1 MNKQTLKNI
10 VILLMILCCPAF
22 VFADQIKD
30 ITPSTDADMSEVIS
44 GSVSHTVDMT
54 LENCIKIALGN
65 NPEILSAFQDI
76 LINDS
81 QIKQIWSNY
90 FPLISWQTSWSHI
103 KQLQLSDAFNFN
115 LEYEYYILGQ
125 ISLQQMLY
133 DFGVTQNE
141 ATIARLGYESSKK
154 SFGAVV
160 NNVIYQTKSAY
171 YQLLY
176 SYQAE
181 KVAQMNVDN
190 YQAFYNQ
197 AKALYT
203 IGFNPKID
211 VTIAQVNL
219 SKAKMS
225 LISAKN
231 LINTSAAKLNNIMG
245 VPYIEKYN
253 IKGELNYN
261 PLNINFE
268 DTVRIALQSRPELKK
283 AQIEVEKANQNVK
296 LAKKAYFP
304 TFDAQGQYQEGGKYW
319 TSNNG
324 WQIGLYLNFPII
336 NGMLINNQ
344 IKQAKYQ
351 YDKELANAKTVQ
363 NNIYLEI
370 QTSYLKLH
378 EKENQ
383 LPVAQLQ
390 VKQALENYELS
401 KGRYKVGEA
410 SPIEMR
416 EAQNTLAESKL
427 QYYKSL
433 YEYNLAKSELEKAIG
448 INLNSDSKFLGLN
461 KKAKP

>member
-1 MNKQTLKNI
+1 MKKLLLI
-10 VILLMILCCPAF
+10 VLIFFSQCAYSGEI
-22 VFADQIKD
+22 QD
-30 ITPSTDADMSEVIS
+30 IIPSTGKDMAKVVS
-44 GSVSHTVDMT
+44 GSVSYNEDMT
-54 LENCIKIALGN
+54 LDNCIKIALGN
-65 NPEILSAFQDI
+65 NPEILSSFEDI
-76 LINDS
+76 LVNDTK
-81 QIKQIWSNY
+81 IKQIWSNY
-90 FPLISWQTSWSHI
+90 FPQISWQTSWSHI

-125 ISLQQMLY
+125 ISLQQLLY
-133 DFGVTQNE
+133 DFGVTQNQ
-141 ATIARLGYESSKK
+141 ATIQRLGYESSKK
-154 SFGAVV
+154 TFAGVV
-160 NNVIYQTKSAY
+160 NDVIYKTKNAY
-171 YQLLY
+171 YELLY
-176 SYQAE
+176 SYEAE

-231 LINTSAAKLNNIMG
+231 LINTSTAKLNNVMG

-253 IKGELNYN
+253 IKGELKYN
-261 PLNINFE
+261 PLNMSFT
-268 DTVRIALQSRPELKK
+268 DMVKIASESRPELKR
-283 AQIEVEKANQNVK
+283 AQIEVEKALQNVK
-296 LAKKAYFP
+296 LQKKAYFP
-304 TFDAQGQYQEGGKYW
+304 QLEFDGQYQEGGKSW

-324 WQIGLYLNFPII
+324 WNIGLYLNFPII
-336 NGMLINNQ
+336 NGAMIYNQ
-344 IKQAKYQ
+344 IKEANHLYN
-351 YDKELANAKTVQ
+351 KELAKAKTTQ
-363 NNIYLEI
+363 NNVYLEI

-383 LPVAQLQ
+383 LPVATLQ

-427 QYYKSL
+427 QYFKSL
-433 YEYNLAKSELEKAIG
+433 YEYNIAKSELEKSIG
-448 INLNSDSKFLGLN
+448 MNLNTDTAFLGI
-461 KKAKP
+461 KK

>member
-1 MNKQTLKNI
+1 MAK
-10 VILLMILCCPAF
+10 V
-22 VFADQIKD
+22 V
-30 ITPSTDADMSEVIS
+30 S
-44 GSVSHTVDMT
+44 GSVSYSEDMT
-54 LENCIKIALGN
+54 LDNCIKIALGN
-65 NPEILSAFQDI
+65 NPEILSAFEDI
-76 LINDS
+76 LVNDTK
-81 QIKQIWSNY
+81 IKQIWSNY
-90 FPLISWQTSWSHI
+90 FPQISWQTSWAHI

-125 ISLQQMLY
+125 ISLQQLLY
-133 DFGVTQNE
+133 DFGVTQNQ
-141 ATIARLGYESSKK
+141 ATIQRLGYESSKK
-154 SFGAVV
+154 TFAGVV
-160 NNVIYQTKSAY
+160 NDVIYKTKNAY
-171 YQLLY
+171 YELLY
-176 SYQAE
+176 SYEAE

-219 SKAKMS
+219 SKARMN

-231 LINTSAAKLNNIMG
+231 LINTSIAGLNNVMG

-253 IKGELNYN
+253 VKGELKYN
-261 PLNINFE
+261 PLNISFT
-268 DTVRIALQSRPELKK
+268 DMVKIASESRPELKR
-283 AQIEVEKANQNVK
+283 AQIEVEKALQNVK
-296 LAKKAYFP
+296 LQKKAYFP
-304 TFDAQGQYQEGGKYW
+304 QFEFDGYYQEGGKNW

-324 WQIGLYLNFPII
+324 WQVGLYLNFPII
-336 NGMLINNQ
+336 NGAMIYNQ
-344 IKQAKYQ
+344 IKEANYL
-351 YDKELANAKTVQ
+351 YNKELANAKTTQ
-363 NNIYLEI
+363 NNVYLEI

-383 LPVAQLQ
+383 LPVAALQ

-433 YEYNLAKSELEKAIG
+433 YEYNIAKSELEKSIG
-448 INLNSDSKFLGLN
+448 MNLNPDTTFLGI
-461 KKAKP
+461 KK

>member
-1 MNKQTLKNI
+1 MKII
-10 VILLMILCCPAF
+10 VLILILLIPLS
-22 VFADQIKD
+22 VTADEIKD
-30 ITPSTDADMSEVIS
+30 ISPSTEADMSEVIS

-54 LENCIKIALGN
+54 LDNCIKIALGN

-76 LINDS
+76 LLNDAKL
-81 QIKQIWSNY
+81 QQIWSNY
-90 FPLISWQTSWSHI
+90 FPVISWQTGWSHI
-103 KQLQLSDAFNFN
+103 KQLQLSDALSRN

-133 DFGVTQNE
+133 DFGVTQNQ
-141 ATIARLGYESSKK
+141 ATIQRLGYESSKK
-154 SFGAVV
+154 TFAGVV
-160 NNVIYQTKSAY
+160 NDVIYRTKNAY
-171 YQLLY
+171 YELLY
-176 SYQAE
+176 SYEAE

-197 AKALYT
+197 AKALYS

-219 SKAKMS
+219 SKAKMN
-225 LISAKN
+225 LIAAKN
-231 LINTSAAKLNNIMG
+231 LISTSQAKLNNIMG
-245 VPYIEKYN
+245 IPYVEKYN
-253 IKGELNYN
+253 IKGELKYN
-261 PLNINFE
+261 PLNMSF
-268 DTVRIALQSRPELKK
+268 DQTVEKALESRPELKK
-283 AQIEVEKANQNVK
+283 AQIEVEKARQKVK

-304 TFDAQGQYQEGGKYW
+304 ELEFDGQYQEGGKSW

-324 WQIGLYLNFPII
+324 WQIGFYLNFPMI
-336 NGMLINNQ
+336 NCMLINNQ
-344 IKQAKYQ
+344 IKEANYL
-351 YDKELANAKTVQ
+351 YDKELANSQKTQ
-363 NNIYLEI
+363 NNVYLEI

-390 VKQALENYELS
+390 VKQATENYELS

-427 QYYKSL
+427 QYFKSL
-433 YEYNLAKSELEKAIG
+433 YEYNLAKSELEKSIG
-448 INLNSDSKFLGLN
+448 QNLNTDTQFLGI
-461 KKAKP
+461 KK

>member
-1 MNKQTLKNI
+1 MKKIIATLI
-10 VILLMILCCPAF
+10 ILFISSN
-22 VFADQIKD
+22 VYGDEIKS
-30 ITPSTDADMSEVIS
+30 IIPSTDSDMSEVIS

-54 LENCIKIALGN
+54 LDNCIKIALGN
-65 NPEILSAFQDI
+65 NPEILNAFQDI
-76 LINDS
+76 LVNDS
-81 QIKQIWSNY
+81 KIKQIWSNF
-90 FPLISWQTSWSHI
+90 FPVLSWQTSWSHI

-133 DFGVTQNE
+133 DFGITQNQ
-141 ATIARLGYESSKK
+141 ATIQRLGYEASKK
-154 SFGAVV
+154 TFAGVV
-160 NNVIYQTKSAY
+160 NDVIYRTKNAY
-171 YQLLY
+171 YELLY
-176 SYQAE
+176 AYETE

-219 SKAKMS
+219 SKANMN

-231 LINTSAAKLNNIMG
+231 LINTSTAKLNNIMG

-253 IKGELNYN
+253 VKGDLKYT
-261 PLNINFE
+261 PLNMTFE
-268 DTVRIALQSRPELKK
+268 QTVQKALDSRPELKK
-283 AQIEVEKANQNVK
+283 AQIEVEKARQNVK
-296 LAKKAYFP
+296 LVKKSYFP
-304 TFDAQGQYQEGGKYW
+304 ELEFDGQYQEGGKHW

-324 WQIGLYLNFPII
+324 WNIGLYLNFPVI
-336 NGMLINNQ
+336 NGAQIYNQ
-344 IKQAKYQ
+344 IKEAKYL
-351 YDKELANAKTVQ
+351 YDKELAKAKNTQ

-383 LPVAQLQ
+383 LPVAQMQ

-427 QYYKSL
+427 QYFKSL
-433 YEYNLAKSELEKAIG
+433 YEYNIAKSELEKAIG
-448 INLNSDSKFLGLN
+448 QNLNTDTEFLGIKN
-461 KKAKP
+461 N

>member
-1 MNKQTLKNI
+1 MKKLFLIFLIFFSPCAYSGEIQ
-10 VILLMILCCPAF
+10 
-22 VFADQIKD
+22 D
-30 ITPSTDADMSEVIS
+30 IIPSTGKDMAKVVS
-44 GSVSHTVDMT
+44 GSVSYSEDMT
-54 LENCIKIALGN
+54 LDNCIKIALGN
-65 NPEILSAFQDI
+65 NPEILSAFEDI
-76 LINDS
+76 LVNDTK
-81 QIKQIWSNY
+81 IKQIWSNY
-90 FPLISWQTSWSHI
+90 FPQISWQTSWAHI

-125 ISLQQMLY
+125 ISLQQLLY
-133 DFGVTQNE
+133 DFGVTQNQ
-141 ATIARLGYESSKK
+141 ATIQRLGYESSKK
-154 SFGAVV
+154 TFAGVV
-160 NNVIYQTKSAY
+160 NDVIYKTKNAY
-171 YQLLY
+171 YELLY
-176 SYQAE
+176 SYEAE

-219 SKAKMS
+219 SKARMN

-231 LINTSAAKLNNIMG
+231 LINTSIAGLNNVMG

-253 IKGELNYN
+253 VKGELKYN
-261 PLNINFE
+261 PLNISFT
-268 DTVRIALQSRPELKK
+268 DMVKIASESRPELKR
-283 AQIEVEKANQNVK
+283 AQIEVEKALQNVK
-296 LAKKAYFP
+296 LQKKAYFP
-304 TFDAQGQYQEGGKYW
+304 QFEFDGYYQEGGKHW

-324 WQIGLYLNFPII
+324 WQVGLYLNFPII
-336 NGMLINNQ
+336 NGAMIYNQ
-344 IKQAKYQ
+344 IKEANHLYN
-351 YDKELANAKTVQ
+351 KELANAKTTQ
-363 NNIYLEI
+363 NNVYLEI

-383 LPVAQLQ
+383 LPVAALQ

-433 YEYNLAKSELEKAIG
+433 YEYNIAKSELEKSIG
-448 INLNSDSKFLGLN
+448 MNLNPDTTFLGI
-461 KKAKP
+461 KK

>member
-1 MNKQTLKNI
+1 MKKLFLIFLIFFSPCAYSGEIQ
-10 VILLMILCCPAF
+10 
-22 VFADQIKD
+22 D
-30 ITPSTDADMSEVIS
+30 IIPSTGKDMAKVVS
-44 GSVSHTVDMT
+44 GSVSYSEDMT
-54 LENCIKIALGN
+54 LDNCIKIALGN
-65 NPEILSAFQDI
+65 NPEILSAFEDI
-76 LINDS
+76 LVNDTK
-81 QIKQIWSNY
+81 IKQIWSNY
-90 FPLISWQTSWSHI
+90 FPQISWQTSWAHI

-125 ISLQQMLY
+125 ISLQQLLY
-133 DFGVTQNE
+133 DFGVTQNQ
-141 ATIARLGYESSKK
+141 ATIQRLGYESSKK
-154 SFGAVV
+154 TFAGVV
-160 NNVIYQTKSAY
+160 NDVIYKTKNAY
-171 YQLLY
+171 YELLY
-176 SYQAE
+176 SYEAE

-219 SKAKMS
+219 SKARMN

-231 LINTSAAKLNNIMG
+231 LINTSIAGLNNVMG

-253 IKGELNYN
+253 VKGELKYN
-261 PLNINFE
+261 PLNISFT
-268 DTVRIALQSRPELKK
+268 DMVKIASESRPELKR
-283 AQIEVEKANQNVK
+283 AQIEVEKALQKVK
-296 LAKKAYFP
+296 LQKKAYFP
-304 TFDAQGQYQEGGKYW
+304 QFEFDGYYQEGGKNW

-324 WQIGLYLNFPII
+324 WQVGLYLNFPII
-336 NGMLINNQ
+336 NGAMIYNQ
-344 IKQAKYQ
+344 IKEANHLYN
-351 YDKELANAKTVQ
+351 KELANAKTTQ
-363 NNIYLEI
+363 NNVYLEI

-383 LPVAQLQ
+383 LPVAALQ

-433 YEYNLAKSELEKAIG
+433 YEYNIAKSELEKSIG
-448 INLNSDSKFLGLN
+448 MNLNPDTIFLGI
-461 KKAKP
+461 KK

>member
-1 MNKQTLKNI
+1 MKKLFLIFLIFFSPCAYSGEIQ
-10 VILLMILCCPAF
+10 
-22 VFADQIKD
+22 D
-30 ITPSTDADMSEVIS
+30 IIPSTGKDMAKVVS
-44 GSVSHTVDMT
+44 GSVSYSEDMT
-54 LENCIKIALGN
+54 LDNCIKIALGN
-65 NPEILSAFQDI
+65 NPEILSAFEDI
-76 LINDS
+76 LVNDTK
-81 QIKQIWSNY
+81 IKQIWSNY
-90 FPLISWQTSWSHI
+90 FPQISWQTSWAHI

-125 ISLQQMLY
+125 ISLQQLLY
-133 DFGVTQNE
+133 DFGVTQNQ
-141 ATIARLGYESSKK
+141 ATIQRLGYESSKK
-154 SFGAVV
+154 TFAGVV
-160 NNVIYQTKSAY
+160 NDVIYKTKNAY
-171 YQLLY
+171 YELLY
-176 SYQAE
+176 SYEAE

-219 SKAKMS
+219 SKARMN

-231 LINTSAAKLNNIMG
+231 LINTSIAGLNNVMG

-253 IKGELNYN
+253 VKGELKYN
-261 PLNINFE
+261 PLNISFT
-268 DTVRIALQSRPELKK
+268 DMVKIASESRPELKR
-283 AQIEVEKANQNVK
+283 AQIEVEKALQNVK
-296 LAKKAYFP
+296 LQKKAYFP
-304 TFDAQGQYQEGGKYW
+304 QFEFDGYYQEGGKNW

-324 WQIGLYLNFPII
+324 WQVGLYLNFPII
-336 NGMLINNQ
+336 NGAMIYNQ
-344 IKQAKYQ
+344 IKEANHLYN
-351 YDKELANAKTVQ
+351 KELANAKTTQ
-363 NNIYLEI
+363 NNVYLEI

-383 LPVAQLQ
+383 LPVAALQ

-433 YEYNLAKSELEKAIG
+433 YEYNIAKSELEKSIG
-448 INLNSDSKFLGLN
+448 MNLNPDTTFLGI
-461 KKAKP
+461 KK

>member
-1 MNKQTLKNI
+1 MNKLLFI
-10 VILLMILCCPAF
+10 IIIILIPIPSC
-22 VFADQIKD
+22 ADEIKD
-30 ITPSTDADMSEVIS
+30 IYPSTDADMSEVIS
-44 GSVSHTVDMT
+44 GSISQNIDMT
-54 LENCIKIALGN
+54 LDNCIKIALGN

-76 LINDS
+76 LANDS
-81 QIKQIWSNY
+81 KIKQIWANF
-90 FPLISWQTSWSHI
+90 FPVISWQTSWSHI
-103 KQLQLSDAFNFN
+103 KQLQLSDALNYN

-125 ISLQQMLY
+125 ISLQQLLY
-133 DFGVTQNE
+133 DFGITQNQ
-141 ATIARLGYESSKK
+141 AAIQRLAYESSKK
-154 SFGAVV
+154 TFGAVV
-160 NNVIYQTKSAY
+160 NDVIYRTKNAY
-171 YQLLY
+171 YELLY
-176 SYQAE
+176 SYKAE
-181 KVAQMNVDN
+181 QVAQMNVDN

-197 AKALYT
+197 AKALYS

-219 SKAKMS
+219 SKAKMN

-231 LINTSAAKLNNIMG
+231 LINTSQAKLNNIMG
-245 VPYIEKYN
+245 VPYIDKYD

-261 PLNINFE
+261 HYNLSFE
-268 DTVRIALQSRPELKK
+268 DTIRIAMEARPELKK
-283 AQIEVEKANQNVK
+283 AEIEVEKAHQNIK
-296 LAKKAYFP
+296 LSKKAYFP
-304 TFDAQGQYQEGGKYW
+304 SLEFDGHYQEGGKYW

-344 IKQAKYQ
+344 IKETKYL
-351 YDKELANAKTVQ
+351 YDKELANAKKTQ

-383 LPVAQLQ
+383 LPVAKLQ
-390 VKQALENYELS
+390 VKQALENYALS

-416 EAQNTLAESKL
+416 EAQNTLADSEL

-433 YEYNLAKSELEKAIG
+433 YEYNLAKSDLERAAG
-448 INLNSDSKFLGLN
+448 INLNSESKILLN
-461 KKAKP
+461 KK

>member
-1 MNKQTLKNI
+1 MKKLFLIFLIFFSPCAYSGEIQ
-10 VILLMILCCPAF
+10 
-22 VFADQIKD
+22 D
-30 ITPSTDADMSEVIS
+30 IIPSTGKDMAKVVS
-44 GSVSHTVDMT
+44 GSVSYSEDMT
-54 LENCIKIALGN
+54 LDNCIKIALGN
-65 NPEILSAFQDI
+65 NPEILSAFEDI
-76 LINDS
+76 LVNDTK
-81 QIKQIWSNY
+81 IKQIWSNY
-90 FPLISWQTSWSHI
+90 FPQISWQTSWAHI

-125 ISLQQMLY
+125 ISLQQLLY
-133 DFGVTQNE
+133 DFGVTQNQ
-141 ATIARLGYESSKK
+141 ATIQRLGYESSKK
-154 SFGAVV
+154 TFAGVV
-160 NNVIYQTKSAY
+160 NDVIYKTKNAY
-171 YQLLY
+171 YELLY
-176 SYQAE
+176 SYEAE

-219 SKAKMS
+219 SKARMN

-231 LINTSAAKLNNIMG
+231 LINTSIAGLNNVMG

-253 IKGELNYN
+253 VKGELKYN
-261 PLNINFE
+261 PLNISFT
-268 DTVRIALQSRPELKK
+268 DMVKIASESRPELKR
-283 AQIEVEKANQNVK
+283 AQIEVEKALQKVK
-296 LAKKAYFP
+296 LQKKAYFP
-304 TFDAQGQYQEGGKYW
+304 QFEFDGYYQEGGKNW

-324 WQIGLYLNFPII
+324 WQVGLYLNFPII
-336 NGMLINNQ
+336 NGAMIYNQ
-344 IKQAKYQ
+344 IKEANHLYN
-351 YDKELANAKTVQ
+351 KELANAKTTQ
-363 NNIYLEI
+363 NNVYLEI

-383 LPVAQLQ
+383 LPVAALQ

-433 YEYNLAKSELEKAIG
+433 YEYNIAKSELEKSIG
-448 INLNSDSKFLGLN
+448 MNLNPDTTFLGI
-461 KKAKP
+461 KK

>member
-1 MNKQTLKNI
+1 MKKFAIIFIILIFAEMVCADEIKN
-10 VILLMILCCPAF
+10 
-22 VFADQIKD
+22 
-30 ITPSTDADMSEVIS
+30 ITPSSDSDMSEVIS
-44 GSVSHTVDMT
+44 GSISHMVDMN

-76 LINDS
+76 LANDS
-81 QIKQIWSNY
+81 KIKQIWSNY
-90 FPLISWQTSWSHI
+90 FPVISWQTGWSHI

-133 DFGVTQNE
+133 DFGITQNQ

-154 SFGAVV
+154 TFAGVV
-160 NNVIYQTKSAY
+160 NDVICKTKNAY
-171 YQLLY
+171 YELLY
-176 SYQAE
+176 SYEAE

-197 AKALYT
+197 AKALYS

-219 SKAKMS
+219 SKAKMN

-231 LINTSAAKLNNIMG
+231 LINTSTAKLNNVMG
-245 VPYIEKYN
+245 IPYVEKYN
-253 IKGELNYN
+253 VKGELKYT
-261 PLNINFE
+261 PLDMTFE
-268 DTVRIALQSRPELKK
+268 QTVEKAVDSRPELKR
-283 AQIEVEKANQNVK
+283 AQIEVEKARQKVK
-296 LAKKAYFP
+296 LAKKAFFP
-304 TFDAQGQYQEGGKYW
+304 ELEFDGQYQEGGKSW
-319 TSNNG
+319 LSNNG
-324 WQIGLYLNFPII
+324 WSIGLYLNFPLI
-336 NGMLINNQ
+336 NGSLIYNQ
-344 IKQAKYQ
+344 IKEAKYL
-351 YDKELANAKTVQ
+351 YDKELANAQKIQ

-370 QTSYLKLH
+370 QTAYLKLH

-427 QYYKSL
+427 QYFKSL
-433 YEYNLAKSELEKAIG
+433 YEYNIAKSDLEKAIG
-448 INLNSDSKFLGLN
+448 QNLNTDKSFLGI
-461 KKAKP
+461 KK

>member
-1 MNKQTLKNI
+1 MKKIIATLI
-10 VILLMILCCPAF
+10 ILFISSN
-22 VFADQIKD
+22 VYGDEIKS
-30 ITPSTDADMSEVIS
+30 IIPSTDSDMSEVIS

-54 LENCIKIALGN
+54 LDNCIKIALGN
-65 NPEILSAFQDI
+65 NPEILNAFQDI
-76 LINDS
+76 LVNDS
-81 QIKQIWSNY
+81 KIKQIWSNF
-90 FPLISWQTSWSHI
+90 FPVLSWQTSWSHI

-133 DFGVTQNE
+133 DFGITQNQ
-141 ATIARLGYESSKK
+141 ATIQRLGYEASKK
-154 SFGAVV
+154 TFAGVV
-160 NNVIYQTKSAY
+160 NDVIYRTKNAY
-171 YQLLY
+171 YELLY
-176 SYQAE
+176 AYEAE

-219 SKAKMS
+219 SKANMN

-231 LINTSAAKLNNIMG
+231 LINTSTAKLNNIMG

-253 IKGELNYN
+253 VKGDLKYT
-261 PLNINFE
+261 PLNMTFE
-268 DTVRIALQSRPELKK
+268 QTVQKALDSRPELKK
-283 AQIEVEKANQNVK
+283 AQIEVEKARQNVK
-296 LAKKAYFP
+296 LVKKSYFP
-304 TFDAQGQYQEGGKYW
+304 ELEFDGQYQEGGKHW

-324 WQIGLYLNFPII
+324 WNIGLYLNFPVI
-336 NGMLINNQ
+336 NGAQIYNQ
-344 IKQAKYQ
+344 IKEAKYL
-351 YDKELANAKTVQ
+351 YDKELAKAKNTQ

-383 LPVAQLQ
+383 LPVAQMQ

-427 QYYKSL
+427 QYFKSL
-433 YEYNLAKSELEKAIG
+433 YEYNIAKSELEKAIG
-448 INLNSDSKFLGLN
+448 QNLNTDTEFLGIKN
-461 KKAKP
+461 N

>member
-1 MNKQTLKNI
+1 MKKI
-10 VILLMILCCPAF
+10 ILISICILFLVPLCSYS
-22 VFADQIKD
+22 DEIKD
-30 ITPSTDADMSEVIS
+30 IIPSTDSDMSEVIS
-44 GSVSHTVDMT
+44 GSVSHTIDMT
-54 LENCIKIALGN
+54 LDNCIKIALGN

-76 LINDS
+76 LVNDS
-81 QIKQIWSNY
+81 KIKQVWSNF
-90 FPLISWQTSWSHI
+90 FPVISWQTGWSHI

-133 DFGVTQNE
+133 DFGVTQNQ
-141 ATIARLGYESSKK
+141 ATVSRLGYESSKK
-154 SFGAVV
+154 TFAGVV
-160 NNVIYQTKSAY
+160 NDVIYRTKNAY
-171 YQLLY
+171 FELLY
-176 SYQAE
+176 SYEAE

-197 AKALYT
+197 AKALYS

-231 LINTSAAKLNNIMG
+231 LINVSTAKLNNVMG
-245 VPYIEKYN
+245 VPYVQKYN
-253 IKGELNYN
+253 IKGKLKYN
-261 PLNINFE
+261 PLDMTFE
-268 DTVRIALQSRPELKK
+268 QTIDKALEARPELKK
-283 AQIEVEKANQNVK
+283 AQIDVEKARQNVK

-304 TFDAQGQYQEGGKYW
+304 ELEFDGQYQEGGKTW
-319 TSNNG
+319 LSNNG
-324 WQIGLYLNFPII
+324 WNIGLYLNFPLI
-336 NGMLINNQ
+336 NGALIYNQ
-344 IKQAKYQ
+344 IKEAKYL
-351 YDKELANAKTVQ
+351 YDKELANAQKIQ
-363 NNIYLEI
+363 NNVYLEI

-401 KGRYKVGEA
+401 KGRYRVGEA

-416 EAQNTLAESKL
+416 EAQNTLADSKL
-427 QYYKSL
+427 QYFKSL
-433 YEYNLAKSELEKAIG
+433 YEYNIAKSELEKAIG
-448 INLNSDSKFLGLN
+448 QNLNTDTSFLGIKN
-461 KKAKP
+461 NN